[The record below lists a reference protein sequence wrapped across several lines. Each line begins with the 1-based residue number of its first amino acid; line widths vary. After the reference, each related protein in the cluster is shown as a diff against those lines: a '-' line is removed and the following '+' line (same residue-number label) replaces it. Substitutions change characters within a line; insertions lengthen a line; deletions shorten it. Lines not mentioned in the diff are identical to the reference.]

1 MILSRLTRISLP
13 KEEYLLLLGISISI
27 FSSNYSFL
35 IENILRNDTQQ
46 LYNWHDLVDVNRMKK
61 IYSAVQKTIPQ
72 EHVEEII
79 ELLREIINLRNR
91 IVHSFRITSST
102 NEQILATKNPDTQ
115 QQYEIN
121 EEFLKAFIDFNN
133 QLSDRLHDLRG
144 F

>member
-1 MILSRLTRISLP
+1 M
-13 KEEYLLLLGISISI
+13 
-27 FSSNYSFL
+27 
-35 IENILRNDTQQ
+35 RNDTQQ